1 MAEHD
6 TAPAFS
12 STESEGD
19 ASRYN
24 HSGQSNSIPGNGSES
39 PIPQAVREMVER
51 GFRVFPVRGGAK
63 DQQLLKSWKAEA
75 TKDLRTVTAWA
86 YGYRDCN
93 WCAVAD
99 DFLVVDV
106 DVPHGSNTN
115 DGRVAFMRWTYLAD
129 VQNTL
134 QQTTRNGGHQYV
146 FTVPAGGIG
155 PGVRSA
161 VLPGIDTRNGVGYF
175 LFPPSRVAADPGT
188 DGSGV
193 YRWKDPSASILEVP
207 PDLLQALTSGGSGS
221 STRTSSGELPGTND
235 ILAGIAE
242 GSRDETLFKACCRW
256 RRQHQDDPDGGR
268 AAVEALALTA
278 AAKCTP
284 PFPRA
289 QALRKVQSAFEQNH
303 SDDEDLARWAA
314 EVGVEVEDAEHQ
326 RELQKRL
333 RYRRAD
339 EEAKQIV
346 AAEKHARL
354 LRPGAQRHAVP
365 AGDAIW
371 CQPAVIPAR
380 WGTGDQVLLSRG
392 EGGMLSGPQG
402 AGKSTIAQQLVLHMI
417 GVLEGD
423 FLGFPVAPVVGKVMY
438 LAMDRP
444 QQALRSMRRM
454 VTESQVATLNDRMLI
469 WQGPP
474 PIDPL
479 SSPSA
484 FADWVQ
490 DECPGVEFVV
500 IDSTKDLAAGLSKDE
515 VAAALNSSWQELIA
529 RDVDL
534 LLLHHPVKS
543 PGSGDVT
550 DLNAVYGSTWLT
562 AGLGSVF
569 TISGEAGD
577 QSVTLTHVKQPAEVV
592 GPITVQHNRKTG
604 LSVHTGA
611 LPDLMDCLDDNPNG
625 LTVTD
630 LAIRTKGDD
639 SSSAKQAVSRRL
651 KQLAKDSQVVKI
663 AGQMTSEG
671 RQADVWRRIN
681 PPSL

>member
-24 HSGQSNSIPGNGSES
+24 HSGQRDSIPGDDNES

-51 GFRVFPVRGGAK
+51 GFRVFPVKGGTK
-63 DQQLLKSWKAEA
+63 SEQLLKSWKAEA
-75 TKDLRTVTAWA
+75 TTDLRTVTAWA
-86 YGYRDCN
+86 QGYRHCN

-99 DFLVVDV
+99 EFLIVDV

-115 DGRVAFMRWTYLAD
+115 DGREAFSLWQYHPTI
-129 VQNTL
+129 QETL
-134 QQTTRNGGHQYV
+134 QQTTRNGGKHYV
-146 FTVPAGGIG
+146 FTLPPETVGLGNGVARM
-155 PGVRSA
+155 PGVDIRY
-161 VLPGIDTRNGVGYF
+161 GGGYIIIA
-175 LFPPSRVAADPGT
+175 PSRVKADPGT
-188 DGSGV
+188 DGAGV
-193 YRWKDPSASILEVP
+193 YRWKDPSAPILEVP
-207 PDLLQALTSGGSGS
+207 PNLLQALTSGGSGS
-221 STRTSSGELPGTND
+221 SIRTSSGELPATND

-242 GSRDETLFKACCRW
+242 GSRDETLFKGCCRW

-268 AAVEALALTA
+268 AAVQALALA
-278 AAKCTP
+278 AAANCTP
-284 PFPRA
+284 PFPREE
-289 QALRKVQSAFEQNH
+289 ALRKVQSAFEQNH
-303 SDDEDLARWAA
+303 SDNQDLARWAA

-333 RYRRAD
+333 RFRRAD

-346 AAEKHARL
+346 AAEKYARL
-354 LRPGAQRHAVP
+354 SRPGAQRHAVP

-371 CQPAVIPAR
+371 SQPAVIPAR
-380 WGTGDQVLLSRG
+380 WGCGDHVLMSRG
-392 EGGMLSGPQG
+392 EGAMLSGPQG

-423 FLGFPVAPVVGKVMY
+423 FLGFPVTPVVGKVMY

-515 VAAALNSSWQELIA
+515 VAAALNSSWQEIIA

-604 LSVHTGA
+604 LSVRTGA

-671 RQADVWRRIN
+671 RQADIWRRIN